1 MTKEKIKWH
10 PAFAAAIQL
19 EFKEYDEYLEYILEH
34 ELTDEPLKIDVVII
48 KKLKDIEIEKSIGK
62 ILRKYN
68 ILEYKSPTDYLSID
82 DYYKVKAYAYLYK
95 ALSKGENSIDI
106 DDITITLTSSK
117 KPKKL
122 LDYLKGKG
130 IAIRNISDGLY
141 YIENDDIT
149 TQLIV
154 TKELSDEEM
163 EYLKLLQLEHN
174 DKNLLNTW
182 IQEYLK
188 NIKNPLYAIIMDV
201 LAKSNPNELM
211 EVYKKMA
218 NIKLSEDNRL
228 FLMDMVKKLE
238 IDKKLREEGKMEGI
252 LEGKI
257 KGKIESATNLLKL
270 GVSIDVVIKAIGLPE
285 KDVMEIAKSLE
296 EQ

>member
-82 DYYKVKAYAYLYK
+82 DYFKVKAYAYLYK

-130 IAIRNISDGLY
+130 IAVRNISDGLY

-174 DKNLLNTW
+174 DKNVLNTW

-211 EVYKKMA
+211 EA
-218 NIKLSEDNRL
+218 
-228 FLMDMVKKLE
+228 
-238 IDKKLREEGKMEGI
+238 
-252 LEGKI
+252 
-257 KGKIESATNLLKL
+257 
-270 GVSIDVVIKAIGLPE
+270 
-285 KDVMEIAKSLE
+285 
-296 EQ
+296 